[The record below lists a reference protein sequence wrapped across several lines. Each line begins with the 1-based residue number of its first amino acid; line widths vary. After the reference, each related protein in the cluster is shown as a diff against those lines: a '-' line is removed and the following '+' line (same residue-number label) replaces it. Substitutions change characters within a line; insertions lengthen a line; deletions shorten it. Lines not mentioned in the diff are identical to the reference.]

1 MIRKGLKDAVPIIA
15 GYFPIAMAFGIL
27 AGGAGINQL
36 DGVLISAIVYA
47 GASQFMAVSMLST
60 GMGPVGIIFAVFFMN
75 FRHFIM
81 SASVRAKLKRTKKR
95 YFPVIGFFL
104 TDESYS
110 IISFKDDID
119 DPKYLITLEV
129 SAYLSWVAGTAAGYI
144 FGGFIP
150 EVIAQSMGI
159 ALYALLLA
167 LLIPAYKK
175 EKSALLLALL
185 SGGLNT
191 LLIKGAGLESGAGF
205 MLSVICVSVAAALYK
220 EASAT
225 KGEVPVNDKC

>member
-1 MIRKGLKDAVPIIA
+1 MIRKGLKDAVPVIA

-60 GMGPVGIIFAVFFMN
+60 GMGPIGIIFAVFFMN

-95 YFPVIGFFL
+95 FFPIIGFFL

-110 IISFKDDID
+110 IISFKEDID
-119 DPKYLITLEV
+119 DHRYLITLEV

-150 EVIAQSMGI
+150 AVIAESMGI
-159 ALYALLLA
+159 ALYALLLS

-191 LLIKGAGLESGAGF
+191 FLIKGTGLESGAGF
-205 MLSVICVSVAAALYK
+205 ILSVVSVSLAATLYK
-220 EASAT
+220 EVWT
-225 KGEVPVNDKC
+225 KKNEGVVNDEC